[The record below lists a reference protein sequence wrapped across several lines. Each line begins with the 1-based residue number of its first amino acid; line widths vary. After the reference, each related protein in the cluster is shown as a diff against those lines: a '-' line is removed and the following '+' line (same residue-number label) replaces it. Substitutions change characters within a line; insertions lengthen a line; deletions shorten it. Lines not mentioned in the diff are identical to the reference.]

1 MNDGVDLEQDDSPAD
16 EPTDLPGFD
25 NLLRYLNESRG
36 FDFGGYKR
44 SGLQRRLLKRIVA
57 LNLSTFDEYVDYLE
71 VHPDEFDNLFNA
83 ILINA
88 TSFFRDP
95 GAWEFLQ
102 SQVVPQILA
111 DKKSTS
117 TIRIWSAGCATGQ
130 EAYTAAMVFAQALGP
145 DAFARRIKI
154 YATDMD
160 DDALSTARQAS
171 YTAKEITSVPPEL
184 VNTYFERVGTKYAI
198 TKECRRCVIFGRHNL
213 LYDAPIS
220 RIDLLLCRNT
230 LMYFNAEA
238 QSRILSSIHFALAE
252 AGVLFLGKAEM
263 LLTHSTLFAPLDLK
277 RRLFTKVTHAYP
289 RGKVITDG
297 MPRIDHS
304 PRAANDEG
312 RLREAAFDL
321 APVAQIGITGAGAIA
336 LVNAQARKLF
346 DIGEADI
353 GRSIHETLLSRKLPG
368 VRALIEQASF
378 DRRPT
383 QVFASELRNGEDTSF
398 LDILAVPLINA
409 QGGVQCVQVSF
420 VDVTLARRLQSELQQ
435 ATQDLEGAYE
445 ELQATSEELETTNEE
460 LQSTIEEL
468 ETTNEELQSTNEE
481 LETTNEELQST
492 NEELQGMNDTLRTRT
507 NDLGRVNLYF
517 ESILTSLK
525 SAVIV
530 LDLNLHVQVWG
541 RRAAELWGLRPDE
554 VIDKHFFTLDIG
566 LPVEQLRGPLRTCLG
581 GEHEYEEVTLAA
593 NNRRG
598 KPINCVI
605 KVSRLNQDSQ
615 PEGIILVM
623 DEEQRDPD

>member
-1 MNDGVDLEQDDSPAD
+1 MNDGVELEHDDSLAD
-16 EPTDLPGFD
+16 EPDAVPGLD
-25 NLLRYLNESRG
+25 HLLRYLNESRG

-44 SGLQRRLLKRIVA
+44 SGLQRRLLKR
-57 LNLSTFDEYVDYLE
+57 LTTLGLSTFDEYVDYLE

-160 DDALSTARQAS
+160 DDALSTARQAT
-171 YTAKEITSVPPEL
+171 YTPKEITSVPPEL
-184 VNTYFERVGTKYAI
+184 VNTYFERIGAKYAI

-213 LYDAPIS
+213 LHDAPIS

-238 QSRILSSIHFALAE
+238 QSRILSSMHFALAE
-252 AGVLFLGKAEM
+252 SGVLFLGKAEM
-263 LLTHSTLFAPLDLK
+263 LLTHSTLLAPLDLK
-277 RRLFTKVTHAYP
+277 RRLFTKVTHPYP
-289 RGKVITDG
+289 RGRLVTDG
-297 MPRIDHS
+297 ASRIEQT

-312 RLREAAFDL
+312 RFREAAFEL
-321 APVAQIGITGAGAIA
+321 APVAQLGLTGSGVIV

-368 VRALIEQASF
+368 MRPLIDQASF

-383 QVFASELRNGEDTSF
+383 QVFASELRNGKEPLF

-409 QGGVQCVQVSF
+409 QGGVQGVQLSC
-420 VDVTLARRLQSELQQ
+420 VDVTAARRLQQELQQ

-445 ELQATSEELETTNEE
+445 ELQATSEELETTSEE
-460 LQSTIEEL
+460 LQSTVEEL

-492 NEELQGMNDTLRTRT
+492 NEELQCMNDTLRVRT
-507 NDLGRVNLYF
+507 SDLGRVNLYF
-517 ESILTSLK
+517 ESILASLQ

-530 LDLNLHVQVWG
+530 LDLNLHVQVWSK
-541 RRAAELWGLRPDE
+541 RAAEMWGLRPDE

-566 LPVEQLRGPLRTCLG
+566 LPVEKLRSELRACLA
-581 GEHEYEEVTLAA
+581 GESEYQEMALAA

-598 KPINCVI
+598 KSINCAI
-605 KVSRLNQDSQ
+605 KISRLNQDSH
-615 PEGIILVM
+615 PEGIILLM
-623 DEEQRDPD
+623 DEEHRDPE